1 MKKRRFRTVRC
12 IIRRE
17 DRFLLVIHRG
27 ARTMSRRA
35 WGLPGGRIERHEDFE
50 ETARREIREELSITL
65 GELREVGDYRYKG
78 ALHRVMATDFDGNV
92 IEFQR
97 KELFKIG
104 WKTLDEIAALAAAD
118 RLHTGFEHE
127 AIADFLALLS
137 GVD

>member
-12 IIRRE
+12 IIRRD

-27 ARTMSRRA
+27 HRTMSRKA
-35 WGLPGGRIERHEDFE
+35 WGFPGGRIERHEEFE
-50 ETARREIREELSITL
+50 DTARREIREELSIDL
-65 GELREVGDYRYKG
+65 GELRAVGDYRYKG
-78 ALHRVMATDFDGNV
+78 ALHRVLAADFDGNI

-104 WKTLDEIAALAAAD
+104 WKTLEEIAELAAED

-137 GVD
+137 GIE